1 MTAKKSGRLTKAEWD
16 FIAEHAKIL
25 SAEEIADKLNRHID
39 PITLHIKKL
48 GLSEDKRGTFQVQA
62 EYNLK
67 DKPQWKELKTQFS
80 EKELE
85 LLLFH
90 WKDVITQFKKDVLP
104 TEEMQILDMVKLEV
118 LMNRALSEEYETMVL
133 IKTYTDMVEVEE
145 RKPKE
150 QIDQAALMSLRR
162 DVASLRAAK
171 QALNTNYKELQKS
184 KNDMFKN
191 LKATREQ
198 RIQKLENNKTT
209 LSAMI
214 STLLSDPE
222 FFEETGLYME
232 RMRHAMEEEKK
243 RLSDYH
249 KYDDGML
256 DKPFLNAE
264 TVGDD
269 D

>member
-118 LMNRALSEEYETMVL
+118 LMNRALSEEYETMV
-133 IKTYTDMVEVEE
+133 
-145 RKPKE
+145 
-150 QIDQAALMSLRR
+150 
-162 DVASLRAAK
+162 
-171 QALNTNYKELQKS
+171 
-184 KNDMFKN
+184 
-191 LKATREQ
+191 
-198 RIQKLENNKTT
+198 
-209 LSAMI
+209 
-214 STLLSDPE
+214 
-222 FFEETGLYME
+222 
-232 RMRHAMEEEKK
+232 
-243 RLSDYH
+243 
-249 KYDDGML
+249 
-256 DKPFLNAE
+256 
-264 TVGDD
+264 
-269 D
+269 

>member
-1 MTAKKSGRLTKAEWD
+1 
-16 FIAEHAKIL
+16 
-25 SAEEIADKLNRHID
+25 
-39 PITLHIKKL
+39 
-48 GLSEDKRGTFQVQA
+48 
-62 EYNLK
+62 
-67 DKPQWKELKTQFS
+67 
-80 EKELE
+80 
-85 LLLFH
+85 
-90 WKDVITQFKKDVLP
+90 
-104 TEEMQILDMVKLEV
+104 
-118 LMNRALSEEYETMVL
+118 
-133 IKTYTDMVEVEE
+133 MVEVEE